1 MPSPDPPAPAGPPVA
16 AESSTRASSSSSTGP
31 SALRVAIDRGI
42 GLLCR
47 LVLAVFFRRI
57 EVVGG
62 ERVPRG
68 EGKSRR
74 VPLIVVA
81 NHVNGLVDPL
91 FLLGPLG
98 LPARMLGK
106 STLWKIPVL
115 AQLCDLA
122 GVLPVYRRQDEGADT
137 TKNLETFARCHEE
150 LARGGILAIFPEGI
164 SHDEPQLQPLKTG
177 AARSLLEAERR
188 LGPLGSRILP
198 VGLLFEDRGRFRSRA
213 LVVVGAPIDPAEE
226 IELAAHDEPTAVRLL
241 TARVAEALERVT
253 LNYRS
258 WEESRLVERG
268 ARILEI
274 DALELPRERRLAAE
288 FDARRSLLDGLD
300 ALRQSHPREVAAAV
314 EAARSYDRLL
324 RLSGLRD
331 EQVIASYPF
340 DGLVTAL
347 ARIAFSTLI
356 ALPVA
361 LLGAL
366 LNFVPFTLVE
376 LVSRRF
382 DDEQNQIATYKV
394 FPGIVAYPV
403 TWGVE
408 AAIAGWAWGL
418 ASGLAIFAVAPLA
431 GYIAVR
437 LLERQESLWREG
449 RAFLLLRRHRRIAE
463 ELRERR
469 AETGR
474 RIETLVELWVDSQA
488 FAPDSRR
495 S

>member
-1 MPSPDPPAPAGPPVA
+1 
-16 AESSTRASSSSSTGP
+16 
-31 SALRVAIDRGI
+31 
-42 GLLCR
+42 
-47 LVLAVFFRRI
+47 VLAVFFRRI
-57 EVVGG
+57 EVVGR
-62 ERVPRG
+62 ERLPR
-68 EGKSRR
+68 EDGKARR

-122 GVLPVYRRQDEGADT
+122 GVLPVYRRQDEGVDT

-177 AARSLLEAERR
+177 AARILLEAERR

-198 VGLLFEDRGRFRSRA
+198 VGLLFEDRGSFRSRA
-213 LVVVGAPIDPAEE
+213 LVVVGPPIDPAEE
-226 IELAAHDEPTAVRLL
+226 LELATRDEATAVRLL
-241 TARVAEALERVT
+241 TERVAEALARVT

-300 ALRQSHPREVAAAV
+300 ALRQSHSREVAAAV
-314 EAARSYDRLL
+314 EAAREYDRLL

-331 EQVIASYPF
+331 EQVIARYPL
-340 DGLVTAL
+340 DEVAAAL
-347 ARIAFSTLI
+347 AKVAFNTVV

-361 LLGAL
+361 ILGAV

-394 FPGIVAYPV
+394 FPGIVAYPA
-403 TWGVE
+403 TWGIE
-408 AAIAGWAWGL
+408 AAVAWGL
-418 ASGLAIFAVAPLA
+418 WGGASALAMLVVAPLA

-437 LLERQESLWREG
+437 LLERQESLWKES
-449 RAFLLLRRHRRIAE
+449 RAFLLLRRRKRIAE
-463 ELRERR
+463 ELRARR
-469 AETGR
+469 AEAGR
-474 RIETLVELWVDSQA
+474 QIETLVELWVDAQA

>member
-1 MPSPDPPAPAGPPVA
+1 L
-16 AESSTRASSSSSTGP
+16 GP
-31 SALRVAIDRGI
+31 SGPSVFRGPTWLRVATDRAI
-42 GLLCR
+42 GALCR

-62 ERVPRG
+62 ERVPRA
-68 EGKSRR
+68 EGGLRQ
-74 VPLIVVA
+74 VPFIAVA

-91 FLLGPLG
+91 FLLGPLR

-122 GVLPVYRRQDEGADT
+122 GVIPVYRRQDEGVDT
-137 TKNLETFARCHEE
+137 SKNLETFARCHEE

-164 SHDEPQLQPLKTG
+164 SHDQPQLQPLKTG
-177 AARSLLEAERR
+177 AARILLEAERR

-213 LVVVGAPIDPAEE
+213 LVVVGPAIDPAEE
-226 IELAAHDEPTAVRLL
+226 IELAARDEPTAVRLL

-268 ARILEI
+268 ARILEL
-274 DALELPRERRLAAE
+274 DALDLPRERRLAAE

-314 EAARSYDRLL
+314 AAARDYDRLL

-331 EQVIASYPF
+331 EQVIAGYPL
-340 DGLVTAL
+340 DKLAAAL
-347 ARIAFSTLI
+347 ARIAFSTVV
-356 ALPVA
+356 ALPLA
-361 LLGAL
+361 ILGAV

-382 DDEQNQIATYKV
+382 EDEENQIATYKV

-403 TWGVE
+403 TWGIE
-408 AAIAGWAWGL
+408 AAVAWSLWGP
-418 ASGLAIFAVAPLA
+418 ASGLALLLVAPLA

-437 LLERQESLWREG
+437 LLERQESLWKES
-449 RAFLLLRRHRRIAE
+449 RAFLLLRRRKRIAE
-463 ELRERR
+463 ELRARR
-469 AETGR
+469 AEAGR
-474 RIETLVELWVDSQA
+474 RIETLVELWVEAQA

>member
-1 MPSPDPPAPAGPPVA
+1 MGPPGPA
-16 AESSTRASSSSSTGP
+16 ASRSRSW
-31 SALRVAIDRGI
+31 LRTATDRSIGI
-42 GLLCR
+42 LCR
-47 LVLAVFFRRI
+47 LILAVFFRRI

-62 ERVPRG
+62 ERVPRA
-68 EGKSRR
+68 EGGLRR
-74 VPLIVVA
+74 VPLIAVA

-91 FLLGPLG
+91 FLLGPLR

-122 GVLPVYRRQDEGADT
+122 GVLPVYRRQDEGVDT
-137 TKNLETFARCHEE
+137 SKNLETFARCHEE

-164 SHDEPQLQPLKTG
+164 SHDQPQLQPLKTG
-177 AARSLLEAERR
+177 AARILLEAERR

-213 LVVVGAPIDPAEE
+213 LVVVGPPIDPAEE
-226 IELAAHDEPTAVRLL
+226 VELAARDEPTAVRLL
-241 TARVAEALERVT
+241 TARVSEALERVT

-268 ARILEI
+268 ARILEL
-274 DALELPRERRLAAE
+274 DALDLPRERRLAVE

-314 EAARSYDRLL
+314 GAAREYDRLL

-331 EQVIASYPF
+331 EQVIASYPL
-340 DGLVTAL
+340 DKLAAAL
-347 ARIAFSTLI
+347 ARIAFNTVV

-361 LLGAL
+361 MLGAV

-382 DDEQNQIATYKV
+382 EDEENQIATYKV
-394 FPGIVAYPV
+394 FPGIVAYPL
-403 TWGVE
+403 TWGIE
-408 AAIAGWAWGL
+408 AAVAWGL
-418 ASGLAIFAVAPLA
+418 WGAASGLALLLVAPLA

-437 LLERQESLWREG
+437 LLERQESLWKES
-449 RAFLLLRRHRRIAE
+449 RAFLLLRRRRRIAE
-463 ELRERR
+463 ELRARR
-469 AETGR
+469 AEAGR
-474 RIETLVELWVDSQA
+474 RIETLVELWVESQA

>member
-1 MPSPDPPAPAGPPVA
+1 V
-16 AESSTRASSSSSTGP
+16 
-31 SALRVAIDRGI
+31 DRLI

-57 EVVGG
+57 EIVGG
-62 ERVPRG
+62 QRVPRA
-68 EGKSRR
+68 
-74 VPLIVVA
+74 PLVVVA

-115 AQLCDLA
+115 SWILDLA
-122 GVLPVYRRQDEGADT
+122 GVIPVYRRQDEGVDP
-137 TKNLETFARCHEE
+137 TKNLETFSRCHEE
-150 LARGGILAIFPEGI
+150 LARGGIVAIFPEGI

-177 AARSLLEAERR
+177 AARILLEAERR
-188 LGPLGSRILP
+188 FGPLGSRIVP

-213 LVVVGAPIDPAEE
+213 LVVVGAPLDPAEE
-226 IELAAHDEPTAVRLL
+226 LDVAELDEATAVRLL
-241 TARVAEALERVT
+241 TERVAEALERVT

-268 ARILEI
+268 ARILEV

-300 ALRQSHPREVAAAV
+300 GLRRSHPREVANAV
-314 EAARSYDRLL
+314 EAARSYDQLL

-331 EQVIASYPF
+331 EQVISSYPL
-340 DGLVTAL
+340 DRLLAAL
-347 ARIAFSTLI
+347 ARIAAS
-356 ALPVA
+356 AAVMLPVA

-366 LNFVPFTLVE
+366 LNALPFVVVE

-382 DDEQNQIATYKV
+382 DDEENQIATYKV
-394 FPGIVAYPV
+394 FPGIVAYPL
-403 TWGVE
+403 TWGIE
-408 AAIAGWAWGL
+408 AGVVWSLWGFAAG
-418 ASGLAIFAVAPLA
+418 VAAALVA
-431 GYIAVR
+431 ALSGYIAVR
-437 LLERQESLWREG
+437 FLERQESLWRES
-449 RAFLLLRRHRRIAE
+449 RAFVLLRRRSRIAE
-463 ELRERR
+463 ELRLRR

-474 RIETLVELWVDSQA
+474 RIEALVELWVEGQA
-488 FAPDSRR
+488 FSPDSRR
-495 S
+495 A

>member
-1 MPSPDPPAPAGPPVA
+1 M
-16 AESSTRASSSSSTGP
+16 
-31 SALRVAIDRGI
+31 
-42 GLLCR
+42 
-47 LVLAVFFRRI
+47 LAVFFRRI
-57 EVVGG
+57 EVVGR
-62 ERVPRG
+62 ERLLR
-68 EGKSRR
+68 EDGKARR

-122 GVLPVYRRQDEGADT
+122 GVLPVYRRQDEGVDT

-177 AARSLLEAERR
+177 AARILLEAERR
-188 LGPLGSRILP
+188 LGPLSSRILP
-198 VGLLFEDRGRFRSRA
+198 VGLLFEDRGSFRSRA
-213 LVVVGAPIDPAEE
+213 LVVVGPPIDPAEE
-226 IELAAHDEPTAVRLL
+226 IELAVRDEPTAVRLL
-241 TARVAEALERVT
+241 TERVTEALGRVT

-314 EAARSYDRLL
+314 EAARGYDRLL

-331 EQVIASYPF
+331 EQVIARYPL
-340 DGLVTAL
+340 DEVATAL
-347 ARIAFSTLI
+347 AKIAFNTVV

-361 LLGAL
+361 VLGAV
-366 LNFVPFTLVE
+366 LNCVPFTLVE

-394 FPGIVAYPV
+394 FPGIVAYPL
-403 TWGVE
+403 TWGIE
-408 AAIAGWAWGL
+408 AAVAWGL
-418 ASGLAIFAVAPLA
+418 WGFASALAVLLVAPLS

-437 LLERQESLWREG
+437 LLERQESLWRES
-449 RAFLLLRRHRRIAE
+449 RAFLLLRRRHRIAD
-463 ELRERR
+463 ELRARR
-469 AETGR
+469 SETGR
-474 RIETLVELWVDSQA
+474 RIETLVELWVESQA

>member
-1 MPSPDPPAPAGPPVA
+1 MPAPDPPLPSTLAGAAGPASLSRP
-16 AESSTRASSSSSTGP
+16 SRWRAVVD
-31 SALRVAIDRGI
+31 RVI

-62 ERVPRG
+62 DRVPRR
-68 EGKSRR
+68 EGKARG
-74 VPLIVVA
+74 VPLVVVA

-91 FLLGPLG
+91 FLLGPLR

-122 GVLPVYRRQDEGADT
+122 GVIPVYRRQDEGADT
-137 TKNLETFARCHEE
+137 AKNLETFSRCHEE
-150 LARGGILAIFPEGI
+150 LARGGILAIFPEGV

-177 AARSLLEAERR
+177 AARILLEGERR
-188 LGPLGSRILP
+188 FGPLGSRILP

-213 LVVVGAPIDPAEE
+213 LVVVGPPIDPAEE
-226 IELAAHDEPTAVRLL
+226 IELALRDEPTAVRLL
-241 TARVAEALERVT
+241 TERVTEALGRVT

-288 FDARRSLLDGLD
+288 FEARRSLLDGLD
-300 ALRQSHPREVAAAV
+300 ALRQGHPREVAAAV
-314 EAARSYDRLL
+314 EAARSYDHLL

-331 EQVIASYPF
+331 EQVIASYPL
-340 DGLVTAL
+340 DGLLAAL
-347 ARIAFSTLI
+347 ARVAFNTVL

-361 LLGAL
+361 LLGAVA
-366 LNFVPFTLVE
+366 NFVPFTLVE

-394 FPGIVAYPV
+394 FPGIVAYPL
-403 TWGVE
+403 TWAIE
-408 AAIAGWAWGL
+408 AAAAWALWGPASAAGIL
-418 ASGLAIFAVAPLA
+418 LVAPLS

-437 LLERQESLWREG
+437 LLERQESLWKES
-449 RAFLLLRRHRRIAE
+449 RAFLLLHRRKRIAG
-463 ELRERR
+463 ELRARR

-474 RIETLVELWVDSQA
+474 RIETLVELWVESQA

>member
-1 MPSPDPPAPAGPPVA
+1 MPSPDPPPP
-16 AESSTRASSSSSTGP
+16 SGP
-31 SALRVAIDRGI
+31 SGPSRLRAGVDRAI

-62 ERVPRG
+62 NRVPRG
-68 EGKSRR
+68 EGRGHR
-74 VPLIVVA
+74 VPLVVVA

-91 FLLGPLG
+91 FLLGPLR

-106 STLWKIPVL
+106 STLWQIPVL

-122 GVLPVYRRQDEGADT
+122 GVLPVYRRQDEGADMA
-137 TKNLETFARCHEE
+137 KNLETFSRCHEE
-150 LARGGILAIFPEGI
+150 LARGGILAIFPEGV

-177 AARSLLEAERR
+177 AARILLEGEQRF
-188 LGPLGSRILP
+188 GPLGSRILP

-213 LVVVGAPIDPAEE
+213 LVVVGPPIDPAEE
-226 IELAAHDEPTAVRLL
+226 VALATRDEATAVRLL
-241 TARVAEALERVT
+241 TARVTEALERVT
-253 LNYRS
+253 LNYRT

-274 DALELPRERRLAAE
+274 EALELPRERRFAAE

-300 ALRQSHPREVAAAV
+300 ALRESHPREVAAAV
-314 EAARSYDRLL
+314 EAARGYDHLL

-331 EQVIASYPF
+331 AQVIASYPL
-340 DGLVTAL
+340 DRLLAEL
-347 ARIAFSTLI
+347 ARIAFNTVV

-361 LLGAL
+361 LLGAA
-366 LNFVPFTLVE
+366 LNCLPFTVVE

-382 DDEQNQIATYKV
+382 DDEENQIATYKV
-394 FPGIVAYPV
+394 FPGIVAYPAA
-403 TWGVE
+403 WGVE
-408 AAIAGWAWGL
+408 AAVAAGLWGA
-418 ASGLAIFAVAPLA
+418 ASGLALLVVAPLS

-437 LLERQESLWREG
+437 FLERQEALWREG
-449 RAFLLLRRHRRIAE
+449 RAFLLLRRRRRIAA

-474 RIETLVELWVDSQA
+474 RIETLVELWVESQA

-495 S
+495 A

>member
-1 MPSPDPPAPAGPPVA
+1 VPPTDPAAPSAAVPAPPAGPA
-16 AESSTRASSSSSTGP
+16 ARSGP
-31 SALRVAIDRGI
+31 SSWRAALDRGI

-57 EVVGG
+57 EVVGR
-62 ERVPRG
+62 ERLPR
-68 EGKSRR
+68 EDGKARR

-122 GVLPVYRRQDEGADT
+122 GVLPVYRRQDEGVDT

-177 AARSLLEAERR
+177 AARILLEAERR

-198 VGLLFEDRGRFRSRA
+198 VGLLFEDRGSFRSRA
-213 LVVVGAPIDPAEE
+213 LVVVGPPIDPAEE
-226 IELAAHDEPTAVRLL
+226 LELATRDEATAVRLL
-241 TARVAEALERVT
+241 TERVAEALARVT

-314 EAARSYDRLL
+314 DAAREYDRLL

-331 EQVIASYPF
+331 EQVIARYPL
-340 DGLVTAL
+340 DEVAAAL
-347 ARIAFSTLI
+347 AKVAFNTVV

-361 LLGAL
+361 ILGAV

-394 FPGIVAYPV
+394 FPGIVAYPA
-403 TWGVE
+403 TWGIE
-408 AAIAGWAWGL
+408 AAVAWGL
-418 ASGLAIFAVAPLA
+418 WGGASALAMLVVAPLA

-437 LLERQESLWREG
+437 LLERQESLWKES
-449 RAFLLLRRHRRIAE
+449 RAFLLLRRRKRIAE
-463 ELRERR
+463 ELRARR
-469 AETGR
+469 AEAGR
-474 RIETLVELWVDSQA
+474 QIETLVELWVDAQA

>member
-1 MPSPDPPAPAGPPVA
+1 M
-16 AESSTRASSSSSTGP
+16 
-31 SALRVAIDRGI
+31 
-42 GLLCR
+42 
-47 LVLAVFFRRI
+47 LAVFFRRI
-57 EVVGG
+57 EVVGR
-62 ERVPRG
+62 ERIPRG
-68 EGKSRR
+68 GDANSHP

-122 GVLPVYRRQDEGADT
+122 GVLPVYRRQDEGVDT
-137 TKNLETFARCHEE
+137 SKNLETFARCHEE

-177 AARSLLEAERR
+177 AARILLEAERR

-198 VGLLFEDRGRFRSRA
+198 VGLLFEDRGSFRSRA
-213 LVVVGAPIDPAEE
+213 LVVVGPPIDPAEE
-226 IELAAHDEPTAVRLL
+226 LELATRDEATAVRLL
-241 TARVAEALERVT
+241 TERVAEALARVT

-314 EAARSYDRLL
+314 DAAREYDRLL

-331 EQVIASYPF
+331 EQVIARYPL
-340 DGLVTAL
+340 DEVAAAL
-347 ARIAFSTLI
+347 AKVAFNTVV

-361 LLGAL
+361 ILGAV

-394 FPGIVAYPV
+394 FPGIVAYPA
-403 TWGVE
+403 TWGIE
-408 AAIAGWAWGL
+408 AAVAWGL
-418 ASGLAIFAVAPLA
+418 WGGASALAMLVVAPLA

-437 LLERQESLWREG
+437 LLERQESLWKES
-449 RAFLLLRRHRRIAE
+449 RAFLLLRRRKRIAE
-463 ELRERR
+463 ELRARR
-469 AETGR
+469 AEAGR
-474 RIETLVELWVDSQA
+474 QIETLVELWVDAQA

>member
-1 MPSPDPPAPAGPPVA
+1 MPGSADPPDSSASAGPGVSA
-16 AESSTRASSSSSTGP
+16 GP
-31 SALRVAIDRGI
+31 SLARAAIDRVI

-62 ERVPRG
+62 ERVPRA
-68 EGKSRR
+68 EGKAHR
-74 VPLIVVA
+74 VPLVVVA

-91 FLLGPLG
+91 FLLGPLR

-137 TKNLETFARCHEE
+137 AKNLETFSRCHEE
-150 LARGGILAIFPEGI
+150 LARGGILAIFPEGV

-177 AARSLLEAERR
+177 AARILLEGERR
-188 LGPLGSRILP
+188 FGPLGSRILP

-213 LVVVGAPIDPAEE
+213 LVVVGPPIDPAEE
-226 IELAAHDEPTAVRLL
+226 IELAARDEVTAVRLL
-241 TARVAEALERVT
+241 TGRVTEALERVT

-268 ARILEI
+268 AQILEVE
-274 DALELPRERRLAAE
+274 ALDLPLARRMAAE
-288 FDARRSLLDGLD
+288 FDSRRSLLDGLD
-300 ALRQSHPREVAAAV
+300 ALRASHPREVAAAV
-314 EAARSYDRLL
+314 EAARSYDHLL
-324 RLSGLRD
+324 RVSGLRD
-331 EQVIASYPF
+331 AQVIASYPL
-340 DGLVTAL
+340 DRLLAAL
-347 ARIAFSTLI
+347 ARIAFGTVV

-403 TWGVE
+403 SWGIE
-408 AAIAGWAWGL
+408 AAVAWGL
-418 ASGLAIFAVAPLA
+418 WGFAAALAVLLVAPLA

-437 LLERQESLWREG
+437 LLERQESLWRES
-449 RAFLLLRRHRRIAE
+449 RAFLLLRRRHRIAD

-469 AETGR
+469 AEAGR
-474 RIETLVELWVDSQA
+474 RIEALVELWVESQA

>member
-1 MPSPDPPAPAGPPVA
+1 MGPPGPA
-16 AESSTRASSSSSTGP
+16 ASRGP
-31 SALRVAIDRGI
+31 SWLRTATDRAIGI
-42 GLLCR
+42 LCR
-47 LVLAVFFRRI
+47 LILAVFFRRI

-62 ERVPRG
+62 ERVPRA
-68 EGKSRR
+68 EGGLRQ
-74 VPLIVVA
+74 VPLIAVA

-91 FLLGPLG
+91 FLLGPLR

-122 GVLPVYRRQDEGADT
+122 GVLPVYRRQDEGVDT
-137 TKNLETFARCHEE
+137 SKNLETFARCHEE

-164 SHDEPQLQPLKTG
+164 SHDQPQLQPLKTG
-177 AARSLLEAERR
+177 AARILLEAERR

-213 LVVVGAPIDPAEE
+213 LVVVGPPIDPAEE
-226 IELAAHDEPTAVRLL
+226 IELAARDEPTAVRLL
-241 TARVAEALERVT
+241 TARVSEALERVT

-268 ARILEI
+268 ARILEL
-274 DALELPRERRLAAE
+274 DALDLPRERRLAAE

-314 EAARSYDRLL
+314 AAAREYDRLL

-331 EQVIASYPF
+331 EQVIASYPL
-340 DGLVTAL
+340 DKLAAAL
-347 ARIAFSTLI
+347 ARIAFNTVV

-361 LLGAL
+361 LLGAI
-366 LNFVPFTLVE
+366 LNFVPFSLVE

-382 DDEQNQIATYKV
+382 EDEENQIATYKV
-394 FPGIVAYPV
+394 FPGIVAYPL
-403 TWGVE
+403 TWSIE
-408 AAIAGWAWGL
+408 AAVAWGL
-418 ASGLAIFAVAPLA
+418 WGAASGLALLVVAPLA

-437 LLERQESLWREG
+437 LLERQESLWKES
-449 RAFLLLRRHRRIAE
+449 RAFLLLRRRRRIAE
-463 ELRERR
+463 ELRARR
-469 AETGR
+469 AEAGR
-474 RIETLVELWVDSQA
+474 RIETLVELWVESQA

>member
-1 MPSPDPPAPAGPPVA
+1 
-16 AESSTRASSSSSTGP
+16 
-31 SALRVAIDRGI
+31 
-42 GLLCR
+42 
-47 LVLAVFFRRI
+47 VLAVFFRRI
-57 EVVGG
+57 EVVGR
-62 ERVPRG
+62 ERLPR
-68 EGKSRR
+68 EDGKARR

-122 GVLPVYRRQDEGADT
+122 GVLPVYRRQDEGVDT

-177 AARSLLEAERR
+177 AARILLEAERR

-198 VGLLFEDRGRFRSRA
+198 VGLLFEDRGSFRSRA
-213 LVVVGAPIDPAEE
+213 LVVVGPPIDPAEE
-226 IELAAHDEPTAVRLL
+226 LELATRDEATAVRLL
-241 TARVAEALERVT
+241 TERVAEALARVT

-314 EAARSYDRLL
+314 DAAREYDRLL

-331 EQVIASYPF
+331 EQVIARYPL
-340 DGLVTAL
+340 DEVAAAL
-347 ARIAFSTLI
+347 AKVAFNTVV

-361 LLGAL
+361 ILGAV

-394 FPGIVAYPV
+394 FPGIVAYPA
-403 TWGVE
+403 TWGIE
-408 AAIAGWAWGL
+408 AAVAWGL
-418 ASGLAIFAVAPLA
+418 WGGASALAMLVVAPLA

-437 LLERQESLWREG
+437 LLERQESLWKES
-449 RAFLLLRRHRRIAE
+449 RAFLLLRRRKRIAE
-463 ELRERR
+463 ELRARR
-469 AETGR
+469 AEAGR
-474 RIETLVELWVDSQA
+474 QIETLVELWVDAQA

>member
-1 MPSPDPPAPAGPPVA
+1 LTSPTPAGPSGV
-16 AESSTRASSSSSTGP
+16 
-31 SALRVAIDRGI
+31 RVGVDRLI

-47 LVLAVFFRRI
+47 LVLAIFFRRI
-57 EVVGG
+57 EIVGEARRPPG
-62 ERVPRG
+62 
-68 EGKSRR
+68 R

-98 LPARMLGK
+98 LPARMLAK

-115 AQLCDLA
+115 SWILDLA
-122 GVLPVYRRQDEGADT
+122 GVIPVYRRQDEGADT
-137 TKNLETFARCHEE
+137 AKNLETFSRCHEE
-150 LARGGILAIFPEGI
+150 LARGGIVAIFPEGV

-177 AARSLLEAERR
+177 AARILLEGERR
-188 LGPLGSRILP
+188 FGPLGSRILP
-198 VGLLFEDRGRFRSRA
+198 VGLHFEDRGRFRSRA
-213 LVVVGAPIDPAEE
+213 LVVVGPPIDPAEE
-226 IELAAHDEPTAVRLL
+226 LEVATHDEPTAVRLL
-241 TARVAEALERVT
+241 TERVTEALERVT

-268 ARILEI
+268 AKILEN
-274 DALELPRERRLAAE
+274 DELDLPRARQLAAE

-300 ALRQSHPREVAAAV
+300 AMRRSHPREVAAAV
-314 EAARSYDRLL
+314 EAARGYDHLL

-331 EQVIASYPF
+331 EQVIASYPL
-340 DGLVTAL
+340 DRLLAAL
-347 ARIAFSTLI
+347 ARIAFTALVTLPI
-356 ALPVA
+356 A

-366 LNFVPFTLVE
+366 LNAVPFVAVE

-382 DDEQNQIATYKV
+382 DDEENQIATYKV
-394 FPGIVAYPV
+394 FPGIVAYPL

-408 AAIAGWAWGL
+408 ALLAWRYGGL
-418 ASGLAIFAVAPLA
+418 AAGLVLPVVAALS
-431 GYIAVR
+431 GYIGVR
-437 LLERQESLWREG
+437 FLERQEALWRES
-449 RAFLLLRRHRRIAE
+449 RAFFLLRRRVKVAE
-463 ELRERR
+463 ELRARR

-474 RIETLVELWVDSQA
+474 RIENLVELWVESQA

>member
-1 MPSPDPPAPAGPPVA
+1 MGPPGPPVPGGTSRPSA
-16 AESSTRASSSSSTGP
+16 ASGFAGP
-31 SALRVAIDRGI
+31 SGPTWLRVAVDRAI
-42 GLLCR
+42 GVLCR
-47 LVLAVFFRRI
+47 LILAVFFRRI
-57 EVVGG
+57 EVVGRD
-62 ERVPRG
+62 RVPRG
-68 EGKSRR
+68 DARTGR
-74 VPLIVVA
+74 VPLVVVA
-81 NHVNGLVDPL
+81 NHVNGLVDPM
-91 FLLGPLG
+91 FLLGPLR

-115 AQLCDLA
+115 AQICDLA
-122 GVLPVYRRQDEGADT
+122 GVLPVYRRQDEGVDT
-137 TKNLETFARCHEE
+137 ARNLETFARCHEE
-150 LARGGILAIFPEGI
+150 LARGGILAIFPEGV

-177 AARSLLEAERR
+177 AARILLEAERR

-213 LVVVGAPIDPAEE
+213 LVVVGPPLDPAEE
-226 IELAAHDEPTAVRLL
+226 LEVAARDEATAVRLL
-241 TARVAEALERVT
+241 TERVTEALERIT

-274 DALELPRERRLAAE
+274 DELELPRERRLAAE
-288 FDARRSLLDGLD
+288 FGARRSLLDGLD

-324 RLSGLRD
+324 RVSGLRD

-340 DGLVTAL
+340 DRVLASL
-347 ARIAFSTLI
+347 ARSAFNTAV

-361 LLGAL
+361 LLGAA
-366 LNFVPFTLVE
+366 LNCVPFTVVE

-394 FPGIVAYPV
+394 FPGIVAYPA
-403 TWGVE
+403 TWGIE
-408 AAIAGWAWGL
+408 AGLAWWAWGL
-418 ASGLAIFAVAPLA
+418 ASGLAVLAVAPLA

-449 RAFLLLRRHRRIAE
+449 RAFLLLRRRHRIAE

-469 AETGR
+469 AEAGR
-474 RIETLVELWVDSQA
+474 RIETLVELWVESQA

>member
-1 MPSPDPPAPAGPPVA
+1 M
-16 AESSTRASSSSSTGP
+16 
-31 SALRVAIDRGI
+31 
-42 GLLCR
+42 
-47 LVLAVFFRRI
+47 LAVFFRRI
-57 EVVGG
+57 EVVGR
-62 ERVPRG
+62 ERLPR
-68 EGKSRR
+68 EDGKARR

-122 GVLPVYRRQDEGADT
+122 GVLPVYRRQDEGVDT

-177 AARSLLEAERR
+177 AARILLEAERR

-198 VGLLFEDRGRFRSRA
+198 VGLLFEDRGSFRSRA
-213 LVVVGAPIDPAEE
+213 LVVVGPPIDPAEE
-226 IELAAHDEPTAVRLL
+226 LELATRDEATAVRLL
-241 TARVAEALERVT
+241 TERVAEALARVT

-314 EAARSYDRLL
+314 DAAREYDRLL

-331 EQVIASYPF
+331 EQVIARYPL
-340 DGLVTAL
+340 DEVAAAL
-347 ARIAFSTLI
+347 AKVAFNTVV

-361 LLGAL
+361 ILGAV

-394 FPGIVAYPV
+394 FPGIVAYPA
-403 TWGVE
+403 TWGIE
-408 AAIAGWAWGL
+408 AAVAWGL
-418 ASGLAIFAVAPLA
+418 WGGASALAMLVVAPLA

-437 LLERQESLWREG
+437 LLERQESLWKES
-449 RAFLLLRRHRRIAE
+449 RAFLLLRRRKRIAE
-463 ELRERR
+463 ELRARR
-469 AETGR
+469 AEAGR
-474 RIETLVELWVDSQA
+474 QIETLVELWVDAQA

>member
-1 MPSPDPPAPAGPPVA
+1 
-16 AESSTRASSSSSTGP
+16 
-31 SALRVAIDRGI
+31 
-42 GLLCR
+42 
-47 LVLAVFFRRI
+47 VLAVFFRRI
-57 EVVGG
+57 EVVGR
-62 ERVPRG
+62 ERLPR
-68 EGKSRR
+68 EDGKARR

-122 GVLPVYRRQDEGADT
+122 GVLPVYRRQDEGVDT

-177 AARSLLEAERR
+177 AARILLEAERR

-198 VGLLFEDRGRFRSRA
+198 VGLLFEDRGSFRSRA
-213 LVVVGAPIDPAEE
+213 LVVVGPPIDPAEE
-226 IELAAHDEPTAVRLL
+226 LELATRDEATAVRLL
-241 TARVAEALERVT
+241 TERVAEALARVT

-314 EAARSYDRLL
+314 DAAREYDRLL

-331 EQVIASYPF
+331 EQVIARYPL
-340 DGLVTAL
+340 DEVAAAL
-347 ARIAFSTLI
+347 AKVAFNTVV

-361 LLGAL
+361 ILGAV

-394 FPGIVAYPV
+394 FPGIVAYPA
-403 TWGVE
+403 TWGIE
-408 AAIAGWAWGL
+408 AAVAWGL
-418 ASGLAIFAVAPLA
+418 WGGASALAMLVVAPLA

-437 LLERQESLWREG
+437 LLERQESLWKES
-449 RAFLLLRRHRRIAE
+449 RAFLLLRRRKRIAE
-463 ELRERR
+463 ELRARR
-469 AETGR
+469 AEAGR
-474 RIETLVELWVDSQA
+474 QIETLVELWVDAQA

-495 S
+495 T

>member
-1 MPSPDPPAPAGPPVA
+1 MSSP
-16 AESSTRASSSSSTGP
+16 GP
-31 SALRVAIDRGI
+31 SDPSRPAIPSSPSRLRAGVDRGI
-42 GLLCR
+42 GILCR

-57 EVVGG
+57 EVVGAN
-62 ERVPRG
+62 RVPRG
-68 EGKSRR
+68 DGKARG
-74 VPLIVVA
+74 VPLVVVA

-115 AQLCDLA
+115 AQICDLA
-122 GVLPVYRRQDEGADT
+122 GVIPVYRRQDEGADT
-137 TKNLETFARCHEE
+137 ARNLETFARCHEE
-150 LARGGILAIFPEGI
+150 LARGGILAIFPEGV

-177 AARSLLEAERR
+177 AARILLEAERR
-188 LGPLGSRILP
+188 FGPLGSCILP
-198 VGLLFEDRGRFRSRA
+198 VGLLFEERGRFRSRA

-226 IELAAHDEPTAVRLL
+226 VELAARDEATAVRLL
-241 TARVAEALERVT
+241 TERVTEALERVT

-274 DALELPRERRLAAE
+274 TDLELPRERRLAAE

-314 EAARSYDRLL
+314 EAARDYDRLL

-331 EQVIASYPF
+331 EQVISSYPL
-340 DGLVTAL
+340 DRLLAAL
-347 ARIAFSTLI
+347 ARIAFQALVT
-356 ALPVA
+356 LPVA
-361 LLGAL
+361 LVGAL
-366 LNFVPFTLVE
+366 LNFVPFTVVE

-382 DDEQNQIATYKV
+382 DDEPNQVATYKV
-394 FPGIVAYPV
+394 FPGILAYPLA
-403 TWGVE
+403 WGIE
-408 AAIAGWAWGL
+408 GAAAGWLWGP
-418 ASGLAIFAVAPLA
+418 ASGLALLLVAPLS
-431 GYIAVR
+431 GYIGVR
-437 LLERQESLWREG
+437 FLERQEMLWRES
-449 RAFLLLRRHRRIAE
+449 RAFFLLRRRGRIAA

-469 AETGR
+469 AEAGR
-474 RIETLVELWVDSQA
+474 RIETLVELWVESQA

-495 S
+495 P